1 MDLRKPNGREEMQ
14 NERLVLFNRLIKQ
27 KDAILTATQ
36 NIEDLRKRYVQANK
50 KDEDGVIES
59 EIQKRLYTIISALSE
74 LTAYMDNAQ
83 EFSKILIE
91 VAQWVAS
98 RRIAEKSPVL
108 SGDTSTEAG
117 VHIAQSRM
125 LDAVCVCVNTVHV
138 ELRLKKEPLV
148 NIQNLE
154 SLVQMKLSGNK

>member
-14 NERLVLFNRLIKQ
+14 SERLVLFNRLIKQ

-36 NIEDLRKRYVQANK
+36 DIEDLRKQFMKANK
-50 KDEDGVIES
+50 KDVDGVIES

-98 RRIAEKSPVL
+98 RRIAEKSPFL
-108 SGDTSTEAG
+108 SGDTSTSTL
-117 VHIAQSRM
+117 IY
-125 LDAVCVCVNTVHV
+125 
-138 ELRLKKEPLV
+138 KP
-148 NIQNLE
+148 
-154 SLVQMKLSGNK
+154 